1 MSEVSE
7 SITRGLEEA
16 LEYAKGN
23 LKCRS
28 FVVKFE
34 PLPEYAPEDDFFA
47 AVEAARADE

>member
-1 MSEVSE
+1 MMSEVSE

-34 PLPEYAPEDDFFA
+34 PIPEYAPEDIK
-47 AVEAARADE
+47 RGDENANG